1 MENHELLFTLCE
13 GEKVIRNYEVTRL
26 RRLLSNAAIGYLT
39 ITNQRVVYHS
49 QAKSATGESQVI
61 SEIPLDDISG
71 FSTSMSASINWIT
84 LILLAVLL
92 YYANRIIFDLLPN
105 FLTHWVVGIIL
116 ILPFA
121 VLLLFEKNVLSSE
134 IREQASKRLNGLTA
148 SGPLKDK
155 QSSFYRPIFKV
166 LSIIGVDL
174 ILFNIAFA
182 PDVYYRMPI
191 FTFILVV
198 AASVL
203 VYLMVM
209 GRNRIFTLQ
218 IGSKSAQGYGIN
230 IEGDPISKLFGGDR
244 TAVQTLQAGPGNDA
258 DEVIHELGAM
268 LTDIR
273 LLGDLGIQKWMNN
286 PIE

>member
-1 MENHELLFTLCE
+1 MDNQELLFTLCE
-13 GEKVIRNYEVTRL
+13 GEKVIRNYEVTHL
-26 RRLLSNAAIGYLT
+26 RRLFSNAARGYLT

-61 SEIPLDDISG
+61 SEIPLDDVSG
-71 FSTSMSASINWIT
+71 LSTSMSASFNWII

-92 YYANRIIFDLLPN
+92 YFANRIIFDILPT

-116 ILPFA
+116 ILPITI
-121 VLLLFEKNVLSSE
+121 LLLFEKNVLSTE
-134 IREQASKRLNGLTA
+134 IRNQASKRIQEFTS

-166 LSIIGVDL
+166 LFIIGADL
-174 ILFNIAFA
+174 LLFNIAFSS
-182 PDVYYRMPI
+182 DVFYQMPWL
-191 FTFILVV
+191 TFILVIV
-198 AASVL
+198 ASFL
-203 VYLMVM
+203 VYILLL

-230 IEGDPISKLFGGDR
+230 IEGDPITKLFGGDR
-244 TAVQTLQAGPGNDA
+244 TAIQTLQAGPGNDA

-286 PIE
+286 PTE